1 MTEIVSVER
10 DVLAT
15 TGLTSGRMLELG
27 SKQNRTGTY
36 KEQFVS
42 EGWEHVSVDINGDAG
57 SLPRDLC
64 RPDVLRDLGY
74 FDVVTN
80 FGTTEH
86 VPDQLAVWE
95 NVHNSIKVGG
105 WLVSV
110 TPAPGTWRN
119 HGRYYP
125 YLDWYL
131 QFADM
136 NNYSPRLL
144 GRNRDWNLFVARKE
158 KDAPLRF
165 PDSAYMWIEDSKRIG
180 NYGKAA

>member
-1 MTEIVSVER
+1 MTNIMTLER
-10 DVLAT
+10 SCLEAT
-15 TGLTSGRMLELG
+15 ELKGGRMLELG
-27 SKQNRTGTY
+27 NKENLTGTY

-42 EGWEHVSVDINGDAG
+42 EGWDHTSVDLNGASG
-57 SLPRDLC
+57 ALARDLC
-64 RPDVLRDLGY
+64 VPGSLADLGQ

-86 VPDQLAVWE
+86 VENQWACWE
-95 NVHNSIKVGG
+95 NVHNAIKVGG

-110 TPAPGTWRN
+110 TPAPGTWPG
-119 HGRYYP
+119 HGKFYP

-131 QFADM
+131 KFADV
-136 NNYSPRLL
+136 NSYAPRVL

-158 KDAPLRF
+158 KDAALRF
-165 PDSAYMWIEDSKRIG
+165 PDSAYMWVEDSKRTG